1 MVKKAKHDELY
12 GTDISWRIARKV
24 GRAIGEFKLLE
35 NGDHVLCAI
44 SGGKDSLTML
54 DQLVRWA
61 EKLPF
66 RIQLSAVHVKTDFH
80 CGGCVHDRVLGQF
93 FDERR
98 VPGHFLYTEVVKTAP
113 NGQMSCFHCA
123 RRRRIAL
130 FRLAADLGATKIAL
144 GHHLDDIV
152 ETTLMNM
159 CFNGTFST
167 MLPRMDLFDGKV
179 SIIRPL
185 ALCLESEVIAYT
197 ADRAFH
203 RQLCRCPYGRDSMR
217 ARMKSMI
224 KELEGLY
231 PDVRQ
236 NLFASQF
243 KVGQHDDL

>member
-1 MVKKAKHDELY
+1 VNKNKHDALY
-12 GTDISWRIARKV
+12 GSDIAWRVSRKV
-24 GRAIGEFKLLE
+24 GRAIGQFKLLE

-54 DQLVRWA
+54 DQLARWQ

-66 RIQLSAVHVKTDFH
+66 SVRLSAVHVKTDFH
-80 CGGCVHDRVLGQF
+80 CGGCVHNRVLGQF

-98 VPGHFLYTEVVKTAP
+98 VPGHLLYTEVVKTAP
-113 NGQMSCFHCA
+113 NGKMSCFHCA

-130 FRLAADLGATKIAL
+130 FRLANDLGANKIAL

-167 MLPRMDLFDGKV
+167 MLPRMDLFEGRTA
-179 SIIRPL
+179 IIRPL
-185 ALCLESEVIAYT
+185 ALCLEREVVAY
-197 ADRAFH
+197 ADDRGFQ
-203 RQLCRCPYGRDSMR
+203 RQLCRCPFGHDSMR
-217 ARMKSMI
+217 ARMKTLV
-224 KELEGLY
+224 KQLEGLY

-236 NLFASQF
+236 NIFASQF
-243 KVGQHDDL
+243 NLGASPEI

>member
-1 MVKKAKHDELY
+1 MNKAKHDALY
-12 GTDISWRIARKV
+12 GSPIAWRISRKV
-24 GRAIGEFKLLE
+24 GNAIGDFKLLE

-44 SGGKDSLTML
+44 SGGKDSLSML
-54 DQLVRWA
+54 DQLARWRD
-61 EKLPF
+61 KLPF
-66 RIQLSAVHVKTDFH
+66 RIRLSAVHVKTDFH
-80 CGGCVHDRVLGQF
+80 CGGCVHNRILSQF
-93 FDERR
+93 FDERD

-113 NGQMSCFHCA
+113 NGEMSCFHCA

-130 FRLAADLGATKIAL
+130 FRLANDIGANKIAL

-167 MLPRMDLFDGKV
+167 MLPRMDLFEGRT

-185 ALCLESEVIAYT
+185 ALCLESEVIAY
-197 ADRAFH
+197 ADERAFQ
-203 RQLCRCPYGRDSMR
+203 RQMCRCPYGRDSMR
-217 ARMKSMI
+217 ARMKGLV
-224 KELEGLY
+224 KQLEALY

-243 KVGQHDDL
+243 KAAASPEF